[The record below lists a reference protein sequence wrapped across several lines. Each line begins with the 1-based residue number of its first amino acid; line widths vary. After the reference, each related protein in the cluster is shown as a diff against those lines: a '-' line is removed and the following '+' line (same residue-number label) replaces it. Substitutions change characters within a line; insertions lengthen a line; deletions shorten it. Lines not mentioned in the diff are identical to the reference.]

1 MYQNRASYQSHNP
14 HLSTKQVVKAKQPCL
29 AFKSPDGVIFRP
41 LDKKGVRLVARESPG
56 MMASEVLLDLVN
68 GQTLNVRHCQVTY
81 QVTLVY
87 R

>member
-1 MYQNRASYQSHNP
+1 MSHNRASYQHHNP
-14 HLSTKQVVKAKQPCL
+14 NMSTKQAIKPKTPCL
-29 AFKSPDGVIFRP
+29 AFKSPDGVIFKP
-41 LDKKGVRLVARESPG
+41 LDKKGLRLVARELPS

-68 GQTLNVRHCQVTY
+68 GQTLNVRHY